1 MAGVGEVLT
10 PIVLRE
16 VARKLGSAARDQ
28 VTAQWNFTR
37 DLDGMRTTLES
48 VNALLRDRSSGRRR
62 RMFEYIVHHRR
73 PGGQAPSAA
82 SPPPVLAYHLA
93 CPAGCRDH
101 PPPAHRTSA
110 AREEPVRLWLK
121 RLKRAAY
128 DISDMLD
135 EFQSTEPDAGKKKG
149 VFHKLATAPSRFPM
163 ANPRPQLPELTD
175 ESVIIGRSE
184 DKRNII
190 AALLTR
196 GSEEVHVSQTFDLD
210 KIVNTIISHVAYPEK
225 ESFISDIQLMRK
237 RLAGLLEGRRILIV
251 LDNIWESDQFK
262 LDNLKIMLNVG
273 KKGSEVD
280 VIVTTRTE
288 EIAKRICTVK
298 PYKLEPLNDDIC
310 WAIIKIYS
318 AFEGRGDKQQVEVI
332 GQEIATKCGGGNI
345 TKYNLIHQWIALG
358 FIEPSITFS
367 AA

>member
-1 MAGVGEVLT
+1 M
-10 PIVLRE
+10 
-16 VARKLGSAARDQ
+16 
-28 VTAQWNFTR
+28 
-37 DLDGMRTTLES
+37 
-48 VNALLRDRSSGRRR
+48 
-62 RMFEYIVHHRR
+62 
-73 PGGQAPSAA
+73 
-82 SPPPVLAYHLA
+82 
-93 CPAGCRDH
+93 
-101 PPPAHRTSA
+101 
-110 AREEPVRLWLK
+110 
-121 RLKRAAY
+121 
-128 DISDMLD
+128 
-135 EFQSTEPDAGKKKG
+135 
-149 VFHKLATAPSRFPM
+149 
-163 ANPRPQLPELTD
+163 
-175 ESVIIGRSE
+175 
-184 DKRNII
+184 
-190 AALLTR
+190 
-196 GSEEVHVSQTFDLD
+196 SQTFDLD

-332 GQEIATKCGGGNI
+332 GQEIATKCGGMPLAARALGYTLYSKAVDRWLALNNSEIWNECSSEEASLPHHLVLPSLKLNYYNMQSYLRMCFAYCAIFPKGGNI